1 MSLVNLLP
9 EDYIAR
15 RMQKRATLMCL
26 VLFVA
31 VMIGV
36 LAAAGVVERRCRCTE
51 QVCREVNQEYA
62 RAAALIQQLQELESM
77 RNRMLRKASR
87 TVALLERVP
96 RSYILAVITNALPK
110 GASLKEFD
118 LLTES
123 VKDSTSRRGKTRY
136 QAISAKSTS
145 GKLPIRTKV
154 SIMITGFAGTDV
166 EVAKFIT
173 AMAKCPLIETVDLI
187 YSQQKEVNDVI
198 AREFQ
203 VVLHIKKDAN
213 VISLSETPSL
223 DQQSSVKKGQT

>member
-1 MSLVNLLP
+1 
-9 EDYIAR
+9 
-15 RMQKRATLMCL
+15 
-26 VLFVA
+26 
-31 VMIGV
+31 
-36 LAAAGVVERRCRCTE
+36 
-51 QVCREVNQEYA
+51 
-62 RAAALIQQLQELESM
+62 
-77 RNRMLRKASR
+77 MLRKASR